1 MIVVYPNFQNF
12 ILYIYL
18 VQNMKINDKGKEKN
32 ANTDILRKY
41 KIFYFNFQMLRNSSV
56 YFPQM
61 V

>member
-1 MIVVYPNFQNF
+1 MIVVYPNIQN
-12 ILYIYL
+12 LTLHIYL
-18 VQNMKINDKGKEKN
+18 VQNMKINNKGKEKH
-32 ANTDILRKY
+32 ANTDILHKY